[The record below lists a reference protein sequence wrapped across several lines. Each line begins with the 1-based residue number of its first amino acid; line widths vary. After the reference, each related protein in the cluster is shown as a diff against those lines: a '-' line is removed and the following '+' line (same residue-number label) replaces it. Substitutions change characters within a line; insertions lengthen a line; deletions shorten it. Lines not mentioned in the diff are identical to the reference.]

1 MTKLSDD
8 LKRMLTSLAYQD
20 AGEFL
25 STRDK
30 MKVLGI
36 TAKPNDAS
44 PSPALKMV
52 SKPASD
58 RIAFISDGRGRGAP
72 LDYAIDT
79 CLRLGA
85 KIDLLIHSAVDKAE
99 ITALEDR
106 IRSTGLYCQT
116 IQLSEKPVND
126 ILNYIHNQPSIAS
139 IVAMPDD
146 EAAKQ
151 IVEEMIPGHSG
162 RIDVPLVLIG
172 DRSSP
177 HPSKQS
183 AA

>member
-36 TAKPNDAS
+36 EAKPNDVNSS
-44 PSPALKMV
+44 PTLNMV
-52 SKPASD
+52 TKPASD
-58 RIAFISDGRGRGAP
+58 RIAFISNGKGRGAP

-85 KIDLLIHSAVDKAE
+85 KIDLLIHSAVDKTA
-99 ITALEDR
+99 IDALEDR
-106 IRSTGLYCQT
+106 IKSTGLYCQT
-116 IQLSEKPVND
+116 IHLSAEPVDD
-126 ILNYIHNQPSIAS
+126 ILNYIHN
-139 IVAMPDD
+139 
-146 EAAKQ
+146 
-151 IVEEMIPGHSG
+151 
-162 RIDVPLVLIG
+162 
-172 DRSSP
+172 
-177 HPSKQS
+177 HPSNKNINVRHIFFNLNSYKQRRYIY
-183 AA
+183 